1 MLQDGFISLSP
12 FRPLRTDSEGTF
24 LFAAAVLFFFLNQDE
39 FQPLQL
45 VYLNK

>member
-12 FRPLRTDSEGTF
+12 FRPLRTESEGTF
-24 LFAAAVLFFFLNQDE
+24 LFAAAVLFFFNQDE